1 MPDLSRPATPGLH
14 VPYIK
19 SRLPDWTQHLTRPH
33 LESLTR
39 ARDPARLFAHSYPAL
54 YAQASATLRQA
65 LLDSQVQSNTSSQ
78 ALAKT
83 LKDFKGI
90 TEFVKPLLEEAMRK
104 TFGQSPDV
112 TGTMLF
118 HLRAPNRADEQT
130 LLQAALRNFEADEPF
145 DEIALQ
151 ETSALA
157 PAGAMENELYD
168 KTDRYPFGKTRYKIR
183 DKLSI
188 KPDAFASLCRKLDL
202 GKQYQ
207 DHLSA
212 VFDTPGTAA
221 KVREQT
227 ITANKDRLRL
237 QAHIARMKSNVSET
251 AYAALL
257 AILDGRSD
265 PRIDGRPVAYSQL
278 TVLGSM
284 LSDVLIIGSA
294 TRKPPSVL
302 EDIAE
307 VFLPIP
313 TFSLSVPSSTR
324 IIVYIPG
331 DPLYPVKEYSSL
343 SSFATDF
350 AIRLRSRSYQR
361 FVAGLLPQD
370 ESSTIF
376 RRLKSQL
383 KVQRWNPNPVYPGP
397 PYNPAAYRDGIYEEV
412 WNENV
417 NLALAETFIDT
428 EVFGARYDAHL
439 VRVKSNAKLLAI
451 PTAEVDHKAWIER
464 LEHYVEWGL
473 NVLNVAAFI
482 VPGLGEFMLAVTAVQ
497 LSYEVYEGVEAWN
510 EGDAEEAWGHLKSV
524 MENVAFMAALGAVA
538 SKAPPIT
545 ASRFVDGM
553 RPVTTPFGET
563 RLWHPDLASYK
574 SGVALEGLTPNALGQ
589 YEMGGKT
596 YISLEGNA
604 YEKTFDPALKQWRIK
619 HPTDPDVYQPVLQ
632 HNNFGAWRHNL
643 ERPLEWDRL
652 TLLRRMGYTTEAL
665 TDKQLLEAADIS
677 GVSDNALRKM
687 HVDNLPAPP
696 ELTEALRLFAADPG
710 VAPVIEQKSSAPF
723 IDKLRRA
730 CPGLSDSAAQRVLL
744 DANAEELTRL
754 RTTHRIPLNM
764 LEEARWYA
772 QQGRQV
778 RAFAGLY
785 RDNMTSPDSQWLALH
800 ALEKLPGW
808 SGEVRLEVRDGHI
821 NGPLIDG
828 IGRETAASRKYV
840 VKQGPAYQAFDER
853 GEALN
858 SVPRSGGNFFD
869 SIMHALPDES
879 RQALGVPHVGQSSGL
894 QKAIFDSAV
903 QHRAQLM
910 QRLENRAGGRAVFKP
925 PVRVNERQVGYPASG
940 RGQGL
945 NPSLVTRVQSLYPGL
960 SDQNASS
967 FILKQLRAGKSDA
980 QIYGLL
986 QERMREWEALE
997 STLDQWVGTSEPDL
1011 QSVSGGK
1018 NAVARNL
1025 KECWRNSPL
1034 AEELPFYSSLDLI
1047 CDDPIPPLSAD
1058 FSHVREL
1065 SIRGRCITD
1074 ANADA
1079 LLANF
1084 PGLKNLRINATGGE
1098 FSNVPE
1104 ALGAMQELTGLSLYS
1119 ASPRAVDMP
1128 SRLGALTTL
1137 QELNVYFSD
1146 LTPMA
1151 LDVSRL
1157 RNLRSLAISSR
1168 ALREW
1173 PVGVLD
1179 LPALERLNLKD
1190 TGIGTLPDGAFQR
1203 HEKLWS
1209 GLSLDWSNFSR
1220 EHFKPAFE
1228 YVTNHPEHLV
1238 DREEMVRDYCKG
1250 ELSRLA
1256 AGMNESIDGLFNR
1269 FVEQWQGADA
1279 RFEAVDALSET
1290 SGVLDRQL
1298 KDWSQRVMQTPGS
1311 INEIVGRTWATLSI
1325 KACWRNGAFKRYG
1338 ATTDATLLDLP
1349 NLALSEFPDL
1359 PDAAFAHVQRLY
1371 LKGAKAPAE
1380 KVRGFV
1386 RGFTELQQLDVS
1398 GSGLTAVPIAAG
1410 DLVKLTRL
1418 DLSGNAIVGD
1428 LALGQGFDGLRKLE
1442 YLDLHNNPLNSL
1454 DVSHMPRLKALDLRA
1469 TNLHEWPTGVQDLPE
1484 LSWLDL
1490 RDSRISS
1497 LPATVLESEMLL
1509 KTDLTGTPLTPQ
1521 AVILLDIARL
1531 QIELDR
1537 GLPVG
1542 TLGRF
1547 AREKVPSVFPPA
1559 ESGFSITRHLLSL
1572 PEIPV
1577 GEGAA
1582 HLAKRLQRLKPM
1594 LAEDEALQVIEQ
1606 LRESG
1611 ATEVQ
1616 ISERIAGWDR
1626 THDEL
1631 TRRLNGWLFA
1641 RESSGA
1647 GWVAS
1652 SASRNQ
1658 AALRILDCWRES
1670 LSAALGVADSVL
1682 NLNGLQLG
1690 DLPELPAVFDHV
1702 GTLNLTGTR
1711 LGEQGSNG
1719 FLQAFKQLRTLEL
1732 NGNDLQAVPEP
1743 VGRMH
1748 ALERLELSSNRLS
1761 DSDHLYASL
1770 NLLQRL
1776 QWLDLSYNALDEFD
1790 LGVFERLETLDLRN
1804 NNLTDWPVGVLDTS
1818 YLRTL
1823 NLSGNDI
1830 TSIPPQALDGSHDV
1844 LMSGTDLSDN
1854 FNLSLEAL
1862 EQMQDF
1868 RERGSRA
1875 TVFGYSRAALDEWID
1890 QARNEGEA
1898 VSESIESDEDLSG
1911 RELEVEQKTP
1921 WLANAPPEEVASK
1934 TRLWNQLAAEP
1945 DNAAFFHL
1953 LSRLQDTREFQVANA
1968 DLTRRVWTVMEAA
1981 AGNTELRETLFAS
1994 SNTHGTCVDGRIL
2007 TFSALESTVYTH
2019 NALHEV
2025 SAGWPG
2031 AKGEALL
2038 RLSRRLF
2045 RLDKV
2050 DELATKTATRTGQ
2063 DQAEVRLGYRIG
2075 LTGGWDDGLELP
2087 GQPKHMT
2094 FASGVTTRQLAEAR
2108 REVMNAEHGD
2118 VFFEDLIQRDYWVNY
2133 LKDKYPEAFRALDE
2147 ADLSQEQDDGMA
2159 VDDARLMEQL
2169 FDLTAARNAK
2179 MIELSRQEVEAIER
2193 TSGAAPLPGTS
2204 SR

>member
-19 SRLPDWTQHLTRPH
+19 SRLPDWTQHLARPH

-112 TGTMLF
+112 TRTMLF

-157 PAGAMENELYD
+157 PAG
-168 KTDRYPFGKTRYKIR
+168 
-183 DKLSI
+183 
-188 KPDAFASLCRKLDL
+188 
-202 GKQYQ
+202 
-207 DHLSA
+207 
-212 VFDTPGTAA
+212 
-221 KVREQT
+221 
-227 ITANKDRLRL
+227 
-237 QAHIARMKSNVSET
+237 
-251 AYAALL
+251 
-257 AILDGRSD
+257 
-265 PRIDGRPVAYSQL
+265 
-278 TVLGSM
+278 
-284 LSDVLIIGSA
+284 
-294 TRKPPSVL
+294 
-302 EDIAE
+302 
-307 VFLPIP
+307 
-313 TFSLSVPSSTR
+313 
-324 IIVYIPG
+324 
-331 DPLYPVKEYSSL
+331 
-343 SSFATDF
+343 
-350 AIRLRSRSYQR
+350 
-361 FVAGLLPQD
+361 
-370 ESSTIF
+370 
-376 RRLKSQL
+376 
-383 KVQRWNPNPVYPGP
+383 
-397 PYNPAAYRDGIYEEV
+397 
-412 WNENV
+412 
-417 NLALAETFIDT
+417 
-428 EVFGARYDAHL
+428 
-439 VRVKSNAKLLAI
+439 
-451 PTAEVDHKAWIER
+451 
-464 LEHYVEWGL
+464 
-473 NVLNVAAFI
+473 
-482 VPGLGEFMLAVTAVQ
+482 
-497 LSYEVYEGVEAWN
+497 
-510 EGDAEEAWGHLKSV
+510 
-524 MENVAFMAALGAVA
+524 
-538 SKAPPIT
+538 
-545 ASRFVDGM
+545 
-553 RPVTTPFGET
+553 
-563 RLWHPDLASYK
+563 
-574 SGVALEGLTPNALGQ
+574 
-589 YEMGGKT
+589 
-596 YISLEGNA
+596 
-604 YEKTFDPALKQWRIK
+604 
-619 HPTDPDVYQPVLQ
+619 
-632 HNNFGAWRHNL
+632 
-643 ERPLEWDRL
+643 
-652 TLLRRMGYTTEAL
+652 
-665 TDKQLLEAADIS
+665 
-677 GVSDNALRKM
+677 
-687 HVDNLPAPP
+687 
-696 ELTEALRLFAADPG
+696 
-710 VAPVIEQKSSAPF
+710 
-723 IDKLRRA
+723 
-730 CPGLSDSAAQRVLL
+730 
-744 DANAEELTRL
+744 
-754 RTTHRIPLNM
+754 
-764 LEEARWYA
+764 
-772 QQGRQV
+772 
-778 RAFAGLY
+778 
-785 RDNMTSPDSQWLALH
+785 
-800 ALEKLPGW
+800 
-808 SGEVRLEVRDGHI
+808 VRLEVRDGHI

-879 RQALGVPHVGQSSGL
+879 RQALGVPHVGQSGGL

-903 QHRAQLM
+903 QHRAPLM
-910 QRLENRAGGRAVFKP
+910 QRLEDRAGGRAVFKP

-945 NPSLVTRVQSLYPGL
+945 NPSLVTRVQSVYPGL
-960 SDQNASS
+960 SDRNASS
-967 FILKQLRAGKSDA
+967 FILRQLRTGKSDA

-997 STLDQWVGTSEPDL
+997 STLDQWVGTPEPDL
-1011 QSVSGGK
+1011 QTVLGGK

-1034 AEELPFYSSLDLI
+1034 AEELPFYSSLDLT

-1065 SIRGRCITD
+1065 NIRGRCITD

-1098 FSNVPE
+1098 FSNVPQ
-1104 ALGAMQELTGLSLYS
+1104 ALGGMRELTGLSLYS

-1157 RNLRSLAISSR
+1157 RNLRSLAIYSR
-1168 ALREW
+1168 TLRQW
-1173 PVGVLD
+1173 PVGVVD
-1179 LPALERLNLKD
+1179 LPVLERLNLKN
-1190 TGIGTLPDGAFQR
+1190 TGIGTLPDGVFEG

-1279 RFEAVDALSET
+1279 RFEA
-1290 SGVLDRQL
+1290 
-1298 KDWSQRVMQTPGS
+1298 
-1311 INEIVGRTWATLSI
+1311 
-1325 KACWRNGAFKRYG
+1325 
-1338 ATTDATLLDLP
+1338 
-1349 NLALSEFPDL
+1349 
-1359 PDAAFAHVQRLY
+1359 
-1371 LKGAKAPAE
+1371 
-1380 KVRGFV
+1380 
-1386 RGFTELQQLDVS
+1386 
-1398 GSGLTAVPIAAG
+1398 
-1410 DLVKLTRL
+1410 
-1418 DLSGNAIVGD
+1418 
-1428 LALGQGFDGLRKLE
+1428 
-1442 YLDLHNNPLNSL
+1442 
-1454 DVSHMPRLKALDLRA
+1454 
-1469 TNLHEWPTGVQDLPE
+1469 
-1484 LSWLDL
+1484 
-1490 RDSRISS
+1490 
-1497 LPATVLESEMLL
+1497 
-1509 KTDLTGTPLTPQ
+1509 
-1521 AVILLDIARL
+1521 
-1531 QIELDR
+1531 
-1537 GLPVG
+1537 
-1542 TLGRF
+1542 
-1547 AREKVPSVFPPA
+1547 
-1559 ESGFSITRHLLSL
+1559 
-1572 PEIPV
+1572 
-1577 GEGAA
+1577 
-1582 HLAKRLQRLKPM
+1582 
-1594 LAEDEALQVIEQ
+1594 
-1606 LRESG
+1606 
-1611 ATEVQ
+1611 
-1616 ISERIAGWDR
+1616 
-1626 THDEL
+1626 
-1631 TRRLNGWLFA
+1631 
-1641 RESSGA
+1641 
-1647 GWVAS
+1647 
-1652 SASRNQ
+1652 
-1658 AALRILDCWRES
+1658 ALRILDCWRES
-1670 LSAALGVADSVL
+1670 LSAAQGAADTVL

-1711 LGEQGSNG
+1711 LSEQGSNG
-1719 FLQAFKQLRTLEL
+1719 FLQTFKQLRILEL

-1748 ALERLELSSNRLS
+1748 TLERLELSSNRLS

-1790 LGVFERLETLDLRN
+1790 LGVFERLKTLDLRN
-1804 NNLTDWPVGVLDTS
+1804 NNLTDWPVGVLDSS

-1854 FNLSLEAL
+1854 FNLSLGAL
-1862 EQMQDF
+1862 EQMQDY
-1868 RERGSRA
+1868 RGRGSRA
-1875 TVFGYSRAALDEWID
+1875 TVFGYSRAALDELID
-1890 QARNEGEA
+1890 QARNESEA
-1898 VSESIESDEDLSG
+1898 VSGSIESDEDLSG
-1911 RELEVEQKTP
+1911 GELEVEQKTP
-1921 WLANAPPEEVASK
+1921 WLANAPPEQVASK

-1953 LSRLQDTREFQVANA
+1953 ISRLQDTREFQVANA

-2038 RLSRRLF
+2038 KLSRRLF

-2050 DELATKTATRTGQ
+2050 DALATQTATRTGQ

-2075 LTGGWDDGLELP
+2075 LTDGWDDGLELP

-2094 FASGVTTRQLAEAR
+2094 YASGVTTRQLAEAR

-2118 VFFEDLIQRDYWVNY
+2118 VFFEDLIQRDYWVSY
-2133 LKDKYPEAFRALDE
+2133 LKEKYPEAFRALDE
-2147 ADLSQEQDDGMA
+2147 ADLSQEQGDGMD

-2193 TSGAAPLPGTS
+2193 SSGAAPLAGTS